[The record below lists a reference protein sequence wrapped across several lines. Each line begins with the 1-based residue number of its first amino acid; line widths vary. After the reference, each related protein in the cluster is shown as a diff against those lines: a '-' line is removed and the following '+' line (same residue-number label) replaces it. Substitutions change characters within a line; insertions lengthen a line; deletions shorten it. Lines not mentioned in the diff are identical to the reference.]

1 MKKKILAVAAA
12 VVLLAACFFIYR
24 IWNARKAAS
33 SAVEAYNAAAQEY
46 NDAISPYNEAAAGIA
61 DENTKLQTALD
72 SADAVL
78 KKGGEAYEP
87 DTQKKLEKAVKKA
100 RKSLTEAPVLID
112 PFEIRTVP
120 AVFSTKELA
129 LLQDEAE
136 TAREMAE
143 DAKGKIPA
151 VPEVPDFSEEIN
163 EVGTAQKNYE
173 NSIRMLAN
181 ITKPSDRFVKERLE
195 RIKTVIQAE
204 AVTPEN
210 DPNGLLGK
218 KDGYIGCVYF
228 LDESVDQSLLPKEAF
243 SKKEKKEK
251 KDTADE
257 AMSADTAATVSEAAS
272 ADTAGTEAEAASS
285 DRAGTEAE
293 AASADTAGT
302 EAEASSADTAG
313 TETEAEASSADT
325 AGTEAEAASSDRAG
339 TETEAEESSADT
351 AAAAAEAVPA
361 ARENGADVVMIGTAG
376 GGAVEVFASR
386 EEAEKR
392 AEYISFFEGSVM
404 DAGSCTVEGTCLIRT
419 SKYLSGDQ
427 QEKLTKKIREA
438 LLAVDD

>member
-181 ITKPSDRFVKERLE
+181 ITKPSDRFVKERLG

-257 AMSADTAATVSEAAS
+257 AMSADTAATVSEA
-272 ADTAGTEAEAASS
+272 T
-285 DRAGTEAE
+285 
-293 AASADTAGT
+293 
-302 EAEASSADTAG
+302 SADTAG

-325 AGTEAEAASSDRAG
+325 A
-339 TETEAEESSADT
+339 
-351 AAAAAEAVPA
+351 AAAAEAVPA
-361 ARENGADVVMIGTAG
+361 AREGAADVVMIGTAG

>member
-100 RKSLTEAPVLID
+100 RKSLMEAPVLID

-181 ITKPSDRFVKERLE
+181 ITKPSDRFVKERLG

-257 AMSADTAATVSEAAS
+257 AMSADTAATVSEATS
-272 ADTAGTEAEAASS
+272 ADTAGTEAEAA
-285 DRAGTEAE
+285 
-293 AASADTAGT
+293 
-302 EAEASSADTAG
+302 SADTAG

-325 AGTEAEAASSDRAG
+325 A
-339 TETEAEESSADT
+339 
-351 AAAAAEAVPA
+351 AAAAEAVPA
-361 ARENGADVVMIGTAG
+361 EREGAADVVMIGTAG

>member
-100 RKSLTEAPVLID
+100 RKSLMEAPVLID

-129 LLQDEAE
+129 LLQHEAE

-181 ITKPSDRFVKERLE
+181 ITKPSDRFVKERLG

-257 AMSADTAATVSEAAS
+257 AMSADTAATVSEA
-272 ADTAGTEAEAASS
+272 T
-285 DRAGTEAE
+285 
-293 AASADTAGT
+293 
-302 EAEASSADTAG
+302 
-313 TETEAEASSADT
+313 SADT

-339 TETEAEESSADT
+339 TETEAEASSADT

-361 ARENGADVVMIGTAG
+361 EREGAADVVMIGTAG
-376 GGAVEVFASR
+376 GGAVEVFSSR

-392 AEYISFFEGSVM
+392 AEYISFFQGSVM

>member
-151 VPEVPDFSEEIN
+151 LPEVPDFSEEIN

-181 ITKPSDRFVKERLE
+181 ITKPSDQFVKERLG

-257 AMSADTAATVSEAAS
+257 AMSADTAATVSEA
-272 ADTAGTEAEAASS
+272 
-285 DRAGTEAE
+285 
-293 AASADTAGT
+293 
-302 EAEASSADTAG
+302 
-313 TETEAEASSADT
+313 
-325 AGTEAEAASSDRAG
+325 
-339 TETEAEESSADT
+339 SSADT
-351 AAAAAEAVPA
+351 AAAAAEAAPA
-361 ARENGADVVMIGTAG
+361 EREGAADVVMIGTAG
-376 GGAVEVFASR
+376 GGAVEVFSSR

-392 AEYISFFEGSVM
+392 AEYISFFQGSVM

>member
-87 DTQKKLEKAVKKA
+87 DTQKKLEKAVEKA

-257 AMSADTAATVSEAAS
+257 AMSADTAATVSEA
-272 ADTAGTEAEAASS
+272 T
-285 DRAGTEAE
+285 
-293 AASADTAGT
+293 
-302 EAEASSADTAG
+302 
-313 TETEAEASSADT
+313 SADT

-339 TETEAEESSADT
+339 TETEAEASSADT

-361 ARENGADVVMIGTAG
+361 AREGTADVVMIGTAG

>member
-181 ITKPSDRFVKERLE
+181 ITKPSDRFVKERLG

-257 AMSADTAATVSEAAS
+257 AMSADTAATVSEA
-272 ADTAGTEAEAASS
+272 T
-285 DRAGTEAE
+285 
-293 AASADTAGT
+293 
-302 EAEASSADTAG
+302 
-313 TETEAEASSADT
+313 SADT

-339 TETEAEESSADT
+339 TETEAEASSADT

-361 ARENGADVVMIGTAG
+361 AREGTADVVMIGTAG
-376 GGAVEVFASR
+376 GGAVEVFSSR

>member
-100 RKSLTEAPVLID
+100 RKSLMEAPVLID

-181 ITKPSDRFVKERLE
+181 ITKPSDRFVKERLG

-257 AMSADTAATVSEAAS
+257 AMSADTAATVSEA
-272 ADTAGTEAEAASS
+272 T
-285 DRAGTEAE
+285 
-293 AASADTAGT
+293 
-302 EAEASSADTAG
+302 
-313 TETEAEASSADT
+313 SADT

-339 TETEAEESSADT
+339 TETEAGASSADT

>member
-181 ITKPSDRFVKERLE
+181 ITKPSDRFVKERLG

-257 AMSADTAATVSEAAS
+257 AMSADTAATVSEATS
-272 ADTAGTEAEAASS
+272 ADT
-285 DRAGTEAE
+285 AGTEAE

-302 EAEASSADTAG
+302 E
-313 TETEAEASSADT
+313 TEAEA
-325 AGTEAEAASSDRAG
+325 
-339 TETEAEESSADT
+339 SSADT

>member
-12 VVLLAACFFIYR
+12 MVLLAACFFIYR

-181 ITKPSDRFVKERLE
+181 ITKPSDRFVKERLG

-228 LDESVDQSLLPKEAF
+228 CIKTQTANRY
-243 SKKEKKEK
+243 KK
-251 KDTADE
+251 
-257 AMSADTAATVSEAAS
+257 
-272 ADTAGTEAEAASS
+272 
-285 DRAGTEAE
+285 
-293 AASADTAGT
+293 
-302 EAEASSADTAG
+302 
-313 TETEAEASSADT
+313 
-325 AGTEAEAASSDRAG
+325 
-339 TETEAEESSADT
+339 
-351 AAAAAEAVPA
+351 P
-361 ARENGADVVMIGTAG
+361 
-376 GGAVEVFASR
+376 SR
-386 EEAEKR
+386 EKPKGKWKR
-392 AEYISFFEGSVM
+392 
-404 DAGSCTVEGTCLIRT
+404 
-419 SKYLSGDQ
+419 
-427 QEKLTKKIREA
+427 
-438 LLAVDD
+438 

>member
-100 RKSLTEAPVLID
+100 RKSLMEAPVLID

-181 ITKPSDRFVKERLE
+181 ITKPSDRFVKERLG

-257 AMSADTAATVSEAAS
+257 AMSADTAATVSEA
-272 ADTAGTEAEAASS
+272 T
-285 DRAGTEAE
+285 
-293 AASADTAGT
+293 
-302 EAEASSADTAG
+302 
-313 TETEAEASSADT
+313 SADT

-339 TETEAEESSADT
+339 TETEAEASSADT

-361 ARENGADVVMIGTAG
+361 EREGAADVVMIGTAG

>member
-181 ITKPSDRFVKERLE
+181 ITKPSDRFVKERLG

-257 AMSADTAATVSEAAS
+257 AMSADTAATVSEATS
-272 ADTAGTEAEAASS
+272 ADTAGTEAEAA
-285 DRAGTEAE
+285 
-293 AASADTAGT
+293 
-302 EAEASSADTAG
+302 SADTAG

-325 AGTEAEAASSDRAG
+325 A
-339 TETEAEESSADT
+339 
-351 AAAAAEAVPA
+351 AAAAEAVPA
-361 ARENGADVVMIGTAG
+361 EREGAADVVMIGTAG
-376 GGAVEVFASR
+376 GGAVEVFSSR

-392 AEYISFFEGSVM
+392 AEYISFFQGSVM

>member
-87 DTQKKLEKAVKKA
+87 DTQKKLEKAVEKA

-181 ITKPSDRFVKERLE
+181 ITKPSDRFVKERLG

-257 AMSADTAATVSEAAS
+257 AMSADTAATVSEA
-272 ADTAGTEAEAASS
+272 
-285 DRAGTEAE
+285 
-293 AASADTAGT
+293 
-302 EAEASSADTAG
+302 
-313 TETEAEASSADT
+313 SSADT

-339 TETEAEESSADT
+339 TETEAEASSADT

-361 ARENGADVVMIGTAG
+361 AREGTADVVMIGTAG

-427 QEKLTKKIREA
+427 QEKLAKKIREA

>member
-100 RKSLTEAPVLID
+100 RKSLMEAPVLID

-181 ITKPSDRFVKERLE
+181 ITKPSDRFVKERLG

-257 AMSADTAATVSEAAS
+257 AMSADTAATVSEA
-272 ADTAGTEAEAASS
+272 T
-285 DRAGTEAE
+285 
-293 AASADTAGT
+293 
-302 EAEASSADTAG
+302 
-313 TETEAEASSADT
+313 SADT

-339 TETEAEESSADT
+339 TETEAEASSADT
-351 AAAAAEAVPA
+351 AAAAAEAAPA
-361 ARENGADVVMIGTAG
+361 EREGAADVVMIGTAG
-376 GGAVEVFASR
+376 GGAVEVFSSR

-392 AEYISFFEGSVM
+392 AEYISFFQGSVM

>member
-87 DTQKKLEKAVKKA
+87 DTQKKLEKAVEKA

-257 AMSADTAATVSEAAS
+257 AMSADTAATVSEA
-272 ADTAGTEAEAASS
+272 T
-285 DRAGTEAE
+285 
-293 AASADTAGT
+293 
-302 EAEASSADTAG
+302 
-313 TETEAEASSADT
+313 SADT

-339 TETEAEESSADT
+339 TETEAEASSADT

-361 ARENGADVVMIGTAG
+361 AREGTADVVMIGTAG
-376 GGAVEVFASR
+376 GGAVEVFSSR

-392 AEYISFFEGSVM
+392 AEYISFFQGSVM

>member
-181 ITKPSDRFVKERLE
+181 ITKPSDRFVKERLG

-257 AMSADTAATVSEAAS
+257 AMSADTAATVSEATS
-272 ADTAGTEAEAASS
+272 ADTAGTEAEAAS
-285 DRAGTEAE
+285 A
-293 AASADTAGT
+293 
-302 EAEASSADTAG
+302 
-313 TETEAEASSADT
+313 
-325 AGTEAEAASSDRAG
+325 DRAG
-339 TETEAEESSADT
+339 TETEAEASSADT

>member
-181 ITKPSDRFVKERLE
+181 ITKPSDRFVKERLG

-257 AMSADTAATVSEAAS
+257 AMSADTAATVSEA
-272 ADTAGTEAEAASS
+272 T
-285 DRAGTEAE
+285 
-293 AASADTAGT
+293 
-302 EAEASSADTAG
+302 
-313 TETEAEASSADT
+313 SADT

-339 TETEAEESSADT
+339 TETEAEASSADT

-361 ARENGADVVMIGTAG
+361 EREGAADVVMIGTAG

>member
-1 MKKKILAVAAA
+1 MAAA

-181 ITKPSDRFVKERLE
+181 ITKPSDRFVKERLG

-243 SKKEKKEK
+243 SKKEKK
-251 KDTADE
+251 DTADE
-257 AMSADTAATVSEAAS
+257 AAS
-272 ADTAGTEAEAASS
+272 SDVAGTEAEAA
-285 DRAGTEAE
+285 
-293 AASADTAGT
+293 
-302 EAEASSADTAG
+302 SADTAG

-325 AGTEAEAASSDRAG
+325 A
-339 TETEAEESSADT
+339 
-351 AAAAAEAVPA
+351 AAAAEAVPA
-361 ARENGADVVMIGTAG
+361 AREGAADVVMIGTAG

>member
-87 DTQKKLEKAVKKA
+87 DTQKKLEKAVKNA
-100 RKSLTEAPVLID
+100 RKSWTEAPVLID

-120 AVFSTKELA
+120 AVFSTQELA

-163 EVGTAQKNYE
+163 EVGAAQKNYE

-181 ITKPSDRFVKERLE
+181 ITKPSDRFVKERLG

-228 LDESVDQSLLPKEAF
+228 LDESVDQSLLPQEAL
-243 SKKEKKEK
+243 SKKDKKEK

-257 AMSADTAATVSEAAS
+257 AMSADTAATVSEA
-272 ADTAGTEAEAASS
+272 T
-285 DRAGTEAE
+285 
-293 AASADTAGT
+293 
-302 EAEASSADTAG
+302 
-313 TETEAEASSADT
+313 
-325 AGTEAEAASSDRAG
+325 
-339 TETEAEESSADT
+339 SADT
-351 AAAAAEAVPA
+351 AATAAEAVPA
-361 ARENGADVVMIGTAG
+361 AREGAADVVMIGTAG

>member
-181 ITKPSDRFVKERLE
+181 ITKPSDRFVKERLG

-251 KDTADE
+251 KEKKDTADE
-257 AMSADTAATVSEAAS
+257 AMSADTAATVSEA
-272 ADTAGTEAEAASS
+272 T
-285 DRAGTEAE
+285 
-293 AASADTAGT
+293 
-302 EAEASSADTAG
+302 
-313 TETEAEASSADT
+313 SADT

-339 TETEAEESSADT
+339 TETEAEASSADT

-361 ARENGADVVMIGTAG
+361 AREGTADVVMIGTAG

>member
-12 VVLLAACFFIYR
+12 MVLLAACFFIYR

-181 ITKPSDRFVKERLE
+181 ITKPSDRFVKERLG

-257 AMSADTAATVSEAAS
+257 AMSADTAATVSEATS

-285 DRAGTEAE
+285 DRAGTEAQ

-302 EAEASSADTAG
+302 QAQAASADMAG
-313 TETEAEASSADT
+313 TQAQATSADT

-339 TETEAEESSADT
+339 TETEAEASSADT

-361 ARENGADVVMIGTAG
+361 AREGAADVVMIGTAG

>member
-181 ITKPSDRFVKERLE
+181 ITKPSDRFVKERLG

-257 AMSADTAATVSEAAS
+257 AMSADTAATVSEATS
-272 ADTAGTEAEAASS
+272 ADTAGTEAEAA
-285 DRAGTEAE
+285 
-293 AASADTAGT
+293 
-302 EAEASSADTAG
+302 SADTAG

-325 AGTEAEAASSDRAG
+325 A
-339 TETEAEESSADT
+339 
-351 AAAAAEAVPA
+351 AAAAEAVPA
-361 ARENGADVVMIGTAG
+361 EREGAADVVMIGTAG
-376 GGAVEVFASR
+376 GGAVEVFSSR

>member
-87 DTQKKLEKAVKKA
+87 DTQKKLEKAVEKA

-181 ITKPSDRFVKERLE
+181 ITKPSDRFVKERLG

-257 AMSADTAATVSEAAS
+257 AMSADTAATVSEATS
-272 ADTAGTEAEAASS
+272 ADTAGTEAEAA
-285 DRAGTEAE
+285 
-293 AASADTAGT
+293 
-302 EAEASSADTAG
+302 SADTAG

-325 AGTEAEAASSDRAG
+325 A
-339 TETEAEESSADT
+339 
-351 AAAAAEAVPA
+351 AAAAEAVPA
-361 ARENGADVVMIGTAG
+361 AREGTADVVMIGTAG

>member
-87 DTQKKLEKAVKKA
+87 DTQKKLEKTVKKA

-136 TAREMAE
+136 TALEMAE

-181 ITKPSDRFVKERLE
+181 ITKPSDRFVKERLG

-257 AMSADTAATVSEAAS
+257 AMSADTAATVSEA
-272 ADTAGTEAEAASS
+272 T
-285 DRAGTEAE
+285 
-293 AASADTAGT
+293 
-302 EAEASSADTAG
+302 SADTAG

-325 AGTEAEAASSDRAG
+325 AAT
-339 TETEAEESSADT
+339 
-351 AAAAAEAVPA
+351 AAEAVPA
-361 ARENGADVVMIGTAG
+361 AREGAADVVMIGTAG

>member
-87 DTQKKLEKAVKKA
+87 DTQKKLEKAVEKA

-181 ITKPSDRFVKERLE
+181 ITKPSDRFVKERLG

-257 AMSADTAATVSEAAS
+257 AMSADTAATVSEA
-272 ADTAGTEAEAASS
+272 T
-285 DRAGTEAE
+285 
-293 AASADTAGT
+293 
-302 EAEASSADTAG
+302 
-313 TETEAEASSADT
+313 SADT

-339 TETEAEESSADT
+339 TETEAEASSADT

>member
-181 ITKPSDRFVKERLE
+181 ITKPSDRFVKERLG

-257 AMSADTAATVSEAAS
+257 AMSADTAATVSEA
-272 ADTAGTEAEAASS
+272 T
-285 DRAGTEAE
+285 
-293 AASADTAGT
+293 
-302 EAEASSADTAG
+302 
-313 TETEAEASSADT
+313 SADT

-339 TETEAEESSADT
+339 TETEAEASSADT

-376 GGAVEVFASR
+376 GGAVEVFSSR

>member
-181 ITKPSDRFVKERLE
+181 ITKPSDRFVKERLG

-204 AVTPEN
+204 AVTPKN

-257 AMSADTAATVSEAAS
+257 AMSADTAATVSEA
-272 ADTAGTEAEAASS
+272 
-285 DRAGTEAE
+285 
-293 AASADTAGT
+293 
-302 EAEASSADTAG
+302 
-313 TETEAEASSADT
+313 SSADT

-339 TETEAEESSADT
+339 TETEAEASSADT

-376 GGAVEVFASR
+376 GGAVEVFSSR

-392 AEYISFFEGSVM
+392 AEYISFFQGSVM

>member
-87 DTQKKLEKAVKKA
+87 DTQKKLEKAVEKA
-100 RKSLTEAPVLID
+100 RKALAEAPVLID

-129 LLQDEAE
+129 LLQHEAE

-181 ITKPSDRFVKERLE
+181 ITKPSDRFVKERLG

-257 AMSADTAATVSEAAS
+257 AMSADTAATVSEATS
-272 ADTAGTEAEAASS
+272 ADTAGTEAEAA
-285 DRAGTEAE
+285 
-293 AASADTAGT
+293 
-302 EAEASSADTAG
+302 SADTAG

-325 AGTEAEAASSDRAG
+325 A
-339 TETEAEESSADT
+339 
-351 AAAAAEAVPA
+351 AAAAEAVPA
-361 ARENGADVVMIGTAG
+361 AREGAADVVMIGTAG

>member
-181 ITKPSDRFVKERLE
+181 ITKPSDRFVKERLG

-257 AMSADTAATVSEAAS
+257 AMSADTAATVSEATS
-272 ADTAGTEAEAASS
+272 ADTAGTEAEASS
-285 DRAGTEAE
+285 ADTAGTEAE

-313 TETEAEASSADT
+313 TEAEAASSDT
-325 AGTEAEAASSDRAG
+325 AGTEAEAVSSDRAG
-339 TETEAEESSADT
+339 TETEAEASSADT
-351 AAAAAEAVPA
+351 AAAAAEAAPA

>member
-100 RKSLTEAPVLID
+100 RKSLMEAPVLID

-181 ITKPSDRFVKERLE
+181 ITKPSDRFVKERLG

-257 AMSADTAATVSEAAS
+257 AMSADTAATVSEA
-272 ADTAGTEAEAASS
+272 T
-285 DRAGTEAE
+285 
-293 AASADTAGT
+293 
-302 EAEASSADTAG
+302 
-313 TETEAEASSADT
+313 SADT

-361 ARENGADVVMIGTAG
+361 AREGTADVVMIGTAG

>member
-87 DTQKKLEKAVKKA
+87 DTQKKLEKAVEKA

-151 VPEVPDFSEEIN
+151 LPEVPDFSEEIN

-181 ITKPSDRFVKERLE
+181 ITKPSDQFVKERLG

-257 AMSADTAATVSEAAS
+257 AMSADTAATVSEATS

-285 DRAGTEAE
+285 DRAGTEAQ

-302 EAEASSADTAG
+302 QAQAASADMAG
-313 TETEAEASSADT
+313 TQAQATSADT

-339 TETEAEESSADT
+339 TETEAEASSADT

-361 ARENGADVVMIGTAG
+361 AREGAADVVMIGTAG

-427 QEKLTKKIREA
+427 QEKLAKKIREA

>member
-163 EVGTAQKNYE
+163 EVGAAQKNYE

-181 ITKPSDRFVKERLE
+181 ITKPSDRFVKERLG

-228 LDESVDQSLLPKEAF
+228 LDESVDQSLLPTEAF

-257 AMSADTAATVSEAAS
+257 AMSADTAATVSEATS

-285 DRAGTEAE
+285 DRAGTEAQ

-302 EAEASSADTAG
+302 QAQAASADMAG
-313 TETEAEASSADT
+313 TQAQATSADT

-339 TETEAEESSADT
+339 TETEAEASSADT

-361 ARENGADVVMIGTAG
+361 AREGAADVVMIGTAG

>member
-163 EVGTAQKNYE
+163 EVGAAQKNYE

-181 ITKPSDRFVKERLE
+181 ITKPSDRF
-195 RIKTVIQAE
+195 IQAE

-257 AMSADTAATVSEAAS
+257 AMSADTAATVSEATSGDTAGTEAEASSADTAGTEAEAASADTAGTQAQAASADTAGTQAQASS

-302 EAEASSADTAG
+302 E
-313 TETEAEASSADT
+313 TEAEA
-325 AGTEAEAASSDRAG
+325 
-339 TETEAEESSADT
+339 SSADT

-361 ARENGADVVMIGTAG
+361 AREGTADVVMIGTAG

-392 AEYISFFEGSVM
+392 AEYISFFQGSAM

>member
-181 ITKPSDRFVKERLE
+181 ITKPSDRFVKERLG

-210 DPNGLLGK
+210 DTNGLLGK

-243 SKKEKKEK
+243 SKKEKK
-251 KDTADE
+251 DTADE
-257 AMSADTAATVSEAAS
+257 AASSDVAGTEAEAAS
-272 ADTAGTEAEAASS
+272 ADTAGTEAEAAS
-285 DRAGTEAE
+285 
-293 AASADTAGT
+293 ADTAGTET

-325 AGTEAEAASSDRAG
+325 A
-339 TETEAEESSADT
+339 
-351 AAAAAEAVPA
+351 AAAAEAVPA
-361 ARENGADVVMIGTAG
+361 AREGAADVVMIGTAG

>member
-181 ITKPSDRFVKERLE
+181 ITKPSDRFVKERLG

-257 AMSADTAATVSEAAS
+257 AMSADTAATVSEA
-272 ADTAGTEAEAASS
+272 T
-285 DRAGTEAE
+285 
-293 AASADTAGT
+293 
-302 EAEASSADTAG
+302 SADTAG

-325 AGTEAEAASSDRAG
+325 AAT
-339 TETEAEESSADT
+339 
-351 AAAAAEAVPA
+351 AAEAVPA
-361 ARENGADVVMIGTAG
+361 AREGAADVVMIGTAG

>member
-181 ITKPSDRFVKERLE
+181 ITKPSDRFVKERLG

-257 AMSADTAATVSEAAS
+257 AMSADTA
-272 ADTAGTEAEAASS
+272 
-285 DRAGTEAE
+285 
-293 AASADTAGT
+293 
-302 EAEASSADTAG
+302 
-313 TETEAEASSADT
+313 
-325 AGTEAEAASSDRAG
+325 GTEAEAASSDRAG
-339 TETEAEESSADT
+339 TETEAEASSADT

-376 GGAVEVFASR
+376 GGAVEVFSSR

>member
-87 DTQKKLEKAVKKA
+87 DTQKKLEKAVEKA

-181 ITKPSDRFVKERLE
+181 ITKPSDRFVKERLG

-257 AMSADTAATVSEAAS
+257 AMSADTAATVSEA
-272 ADTAGTEAEAASS
+272 T
-285 DRAGTEAE
+285 
-293 AASADTAGT
+293 
-302 EAEASSADTAG
+302 
-313 TETEAEASSADT
+313 SADT

-339 TETEAEESSADT
+339 TETEAEASSADT

-361 ARENGADVVMIGTAG
+361 EREGAADVVMIGTAG

>member
-87 DTQKKLEKAVKKA
+87 DTQKKLEKAVEKA
-100 RKSLTEAPVLID
+100 RKALAEAPVLID

-181 ITKPSDRFVKERLE
+181 ITKPSDRFVKERLG

-257 AMSADTAATVSEAAS
+257 AMSADTAATVSEA
-272 ADTAGTEAEAASS
+272 T
-285 DRAGTEAE
+285 
-293 AASADTAGT
+293 
-302 EAEASSADTAG
+302 
-313 TETEAEASSADT
+313 SADT

-339 TETEAEESSADT
+339 TETEAEASSADT

-361 ARENGADVVMIGTAG
+361 AREGTADVVMIGTAG

-392 AEYISFFEGSVM
+392 AEYISFYEGSVM

>member
-61 DENTKLQTALD
+61 DENTKLQIALD

-181 ITKPSDRFVKERLE
+181 ITKPSDRFVKERLG

-257 AMSADTAATVSEAAS
+257 AMSADTAATVSEA
-272 ADTAGTEAEAASS
+272 T
-285 DRAGTEAE
+285 
-293 AASADTAGT
+293 SADTAGT
-302 EAEASSADTAG
+302 EAEASSADTA
-313 TETEAEASSADT
+313 
-325 AGTEAEAASSDRAG
+325 
-339 TETEAEESSADT
+339 
-351 AAAAAEAVPA
+351 AAAAEAAPA
-361 ARENGADVVMIGTAG
+361 EREGAADVVMIGTAG
-376 GGAVEVFASR
+376 GGAVEVFSSR

-392 AEYISFFEGSVM
+392 AEYISFFQGSVM

>member
-100 RKSLTEAPVLID
+100 RKSLMEAPVLID

-163 EVGTAQKNYE
+163 EVGAAQKNYE

-181 ITKPSDRFVKERLE
+181 ITKPSDRFVKERLG

-257 AMSADTAATVSEAAS
+257 AMSADTAATVSEA
-272 ADTAGTEAEAASS
+272 T
-285 DRAGTEAE
+285 
-293 AASADTAGT
+293 
-302 EAEASSADTAG
+302 
-313 TETEAEASSADT
+313 SADT

-339 TETEAEESSADT
+339 TETEAEASSADT

>member
-87 DTQKKLEKAVKKA
+87 DTQKKLEKAVEKA

-181 ITKPSDRFVKERLE
+181 ITKPSDRFVKERLG

-257 AMSADTAATVSEAAS
+257 AMSADTAATVSEA
-272 ADTAGTEAEAASS
+272 T
-285 DRAGTEAE
+285 
-293 AASADTAGT
+293 
-302 EAEASSADTAG
+302 
-313 TETEAEASSADT
+313 SADT

-339 TETEAEESSADT
+339 TETEAEASSADT

-361 ARENGADVVMIGTAG
+361 AREGTADVVMIGTAG